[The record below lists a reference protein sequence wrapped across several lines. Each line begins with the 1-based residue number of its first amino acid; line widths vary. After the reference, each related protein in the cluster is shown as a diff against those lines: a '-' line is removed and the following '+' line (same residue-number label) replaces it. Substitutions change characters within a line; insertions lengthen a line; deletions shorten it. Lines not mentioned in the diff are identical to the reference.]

1 MADYVVVPI
10 TPILGRVVREEEVP
24 ELVPLI
30 IVDGGEK
37 DGWVYDSRDF
47 KPAPRRIEASDSVQ
61 HFEYTG
67 EIGQLPDG
75 RLARVYRP
83 R

>member
-1 MADYVVVPI
+1 
-10 TPILGRVVREEEVP
+10 
-24 ELVPLI
+24 VPLI
-30 IVDGGEK
+30 IVDGGEQ